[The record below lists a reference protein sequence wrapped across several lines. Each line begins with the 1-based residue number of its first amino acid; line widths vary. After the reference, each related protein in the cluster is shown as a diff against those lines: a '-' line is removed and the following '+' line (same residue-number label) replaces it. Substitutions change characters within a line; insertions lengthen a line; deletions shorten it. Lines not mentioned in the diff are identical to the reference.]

1 MPVVQI
7 WEQLTMSVPVISRD
21 LSRLLRVRVCQR
33 KMRAG
38 RDAVNH
44 THHPLKWCWC
54 LSRCD
59 LGACCEPACLST
71 DLTTKRSCKR
81 LHDSTHDDSI
91 TVFAFTFM
99 HLADSFFQG
108 NLHCIQ
114 GTRFIDSCFPW
125 DSTLC
130 STVWATGD
138 LFTAFIHRF
147 FCFLHVFLYRSL
159 LNFCY
164 GHFNVF

>member
-1 MPVVQI
+1 M
-7 WEQLTMSVPVISRD
+7 D
-21 LSRLLRVRVCQR
+21 LSEEDEGWQ
-33 KMRAG
+33 RAG
-38 RDAVNH
+38 DAVNH

-81 LHDSTHDDSI
+81 LHDSTHDDSS

-99 HLADSFFQG
+99 HLAVLFSKATCIAFRVCVLLIHAFPGNQTYTPLFELQEICLQHLFTDSFAFS
-108 NLHCIQ
+108 
-114 GTRFIDSCFPW
+114 F
-125 DSTLC
+125 
-130 STVWATGD
+130 
-138 LFTAFIHRF
+138 LFY
-147 FCFLHVFLYRSL
+147 LHVFLYRSL
-159 LNFCY
+159 LSFCY